1 MKEIR
6 KTARDLMTGFC
17 RVCPVCNGKAC
28 AGEVPG
34 MGGLGTGSAFMTNVQ
49 ALAKVTFNM
58 RLVHEIIEPDTST
71 SILGLDLSMPV
82 MAAPIGGVSFNM
94 GGKRTEEE
102 YINAIIDGSRQAG
115 IIGCTG
121 DGVPPFIHESG
132 LAAIKAA
139 DGHGIPFIKPWEDT
153 ELYEKLANAKD
164 SGATIIGMD
173 IDAAGLITLRKMG
186 RPVSPKSVDKLR
198 EIIARTGV
206 KFIIKGVMTPQDA
219 SLALQAGADAIV
231 VSNHG
236 GRVLDHTPGTAEV
249 LPAIAE
255 QMKGKLGIIVD
266 GGIRAGADVLKM
278 LALGADAV
286 MVGRPFS
293 IAAMGG
299 LTEGVVAYSETL
311 RTELMQ
317 AMVMTGTESVAKISP
332 ALLYR
337 KA

>member
-1 MKEIR
+1 MKEMR
-6 KTARDLMTGFC
+6 KTARDLMTGYC

-34 MGGLGTGSAFMTNVQ
+34 MGGLGTGSAFMANVQ

-58 RLVHEIIEPDTST
+58 RLVHEITEPDTST
-71 SILGLDLSMPV
+71 SILGMNLSMPV

-102 YINAIIDGSRQAG
+102 YIKAIIDGSRQAG

-132 LAAIKAA
+132 LAAIAA
-139 DGHGIPFIKPWEDT
+139 AGGHGIPFIKPWEDA
-153 ELYEKLANAKD
+153 ELYEKLAKAKD
-164 SGATIIGMD
+164 SGATIVGMD

-186 RPVSPKSVDKLR
+186 RPVSPKSVDTLR
-198 EIIARTGV
+198 EIIAKTGV
-206 KFIIKGVMTPQDA
+206 KFIIKGIMTPEDA
-219 SLALQAGADAIV
+219 ALALQAGADAIV

-286 MVGRPFS
+286 MIGRPFS

-311 RTELMQ
+311 RTELIQ

-332 ALLYR
+332 ALLYG